1 MLGQIALI
9 LSISLTSPAD
19 LSATDKQVAIESLS
33 KSMIERYVSKAKA
46 DEVSA
51 ALAQNLKAGKYEA
64 LKTGEEFAQ
73 QVTKDVNAICRD
85 AHLWVRYSEK
95 VLPVR
100 ASNAEPSP
108 QEQAAQA
115 KYVRLT
121 NAAFEEV
128 KRLGGNVG
136 YIRFFG
142 FMDPAEAARP
152 IRSAMAFVENT
163 DALIFDIRD
172 NGGGSPET
180 VRLLC
185 NYLFDKP
192 THLNSLI
199 FRRGDKM
206 VTTDFITEKIS
217 DPVYHGKPIF
227 VLVSKRTGS
236 GAEEFAYNLQT
247 QKRATIIGEN
257 TWGGA
262 NPGGTVRLN
271 DHFMAFIP
279 VGMAKNPITGTN
291 WEGTGV
297 TPDVKAIPADALKTG
312 HILAIKALLEKATGD
327 DATRLQGVLKELGG

>member
-1 MLGQIALI
+1 M
-9 LSISLTSPAD
+9 SLAFLFQSGLTTA
-19 LSATDKQVAIESLS
+19 DKQAAIDSLS
-33 KSMIERYVSKAKA
+33 KAMIERYVSKTKAEEVASTLAK
-46 DEVSA
+46 
-51 ALAQNLKAGKYEA
+51 NLKAGVYDSMT
-64 LKTGEEFAQ
+64 TGESFAQ
-73 QVTKDVNAICRD
+73 RLSEDVNAVCKD
-85 AHLWVRYSEK
+85 AHLRIRYSAS

-100 ASNAEPSP
+100 AANAEPSA
-108 QEQAAQA
+108 QEIASQA
-115 KYVRLT
+115 KFTRLA
-121 NAAFEEV
+121 NAGFEEV

-142 FMDPAEAARP
+142 FMDPAAAERP
-152 IRSAMAFVENT
+152 IRAAMAFVHDT

-180 VRLLC
+180 VRMLC

-206 VTTDFITEKIS
+206 ETVDFITKEIK
-217 DPVYHGKPIF
+217 DPKYIGKPIY

-247 QKRATIIGEN
+247 QKRGVIVGES

-279 VGMAKNPITGTN
+279 VGMAKNPVTGTN

-297 TPDVKAIPADALKTG
+297 TPDVKATYDDALKAG
-312 HILAIKALLEKATGD
+312 QVLAVKNLLASAKGD
-327 DATRLQGVLKELGG
+327 DAARLAEVLKELEK